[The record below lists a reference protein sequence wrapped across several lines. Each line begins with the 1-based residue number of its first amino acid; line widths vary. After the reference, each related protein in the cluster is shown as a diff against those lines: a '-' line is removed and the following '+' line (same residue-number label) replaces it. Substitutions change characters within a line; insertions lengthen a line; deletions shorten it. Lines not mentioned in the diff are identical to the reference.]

1 MYSSA
6 VLIEVVFTPHLKKMQ
21 KYSCATPILE
31 ALYLGIR
38 LSRIKRHIHKALKPF
53 YELVNEAP
61 NHGGRETADL
71 SNVHVPL
78 GLSIWLPTLPR
89 LGTGAHQDYW
99 LQCQHCSII
108 RSQTKKESHQ
118 SSTWH
123 ATWKRPD
130 IPGLKME
137 PRAIPWKWCSV
148 CEL

>member
-6 VLIEVVFTPHLKKMQ
+6 VLIEVVFTPHLRKMQ
-21 KYSCATPILE
+21 KYSRATPILE

-53 YELVNEAP
+53 PKLVNEAP

-89 LGTGAHQDYW
+89 QAAGAHQDYW
-99 LQCQHCSII
+99 LQCQQLQHNQKPNQEGKPSII
-108 RSQTKKESHQ
+108 HVARDLETSRHSRFEDG
-118 SSTWH
+118 
-123 ATWKRPD
+123 A
-130 IPGLKME
+130 
-137 PRAIPWKWCSV
+137 
-148 CEL
+148 